1 MKIIDGTIPLDDLKR
16 MTIDGYRPNHPKDR
30 NVMNVQHRDLAAGR
44 WQSFPL
50 MVQLANV
57 GSEVERAL
65 AWRGKN
71 NVEYSR
77 LALDRALELL
87 GLTIADP
94 RHLRRLAELTRL
106 REVLLDYFIGDN
118 QFGSTESSWRSYFYG
133 FGYAAAL
140 IRRAAEKS

>member
-1 MKIIDGTIPLDDLKR
+1 
-16 MTIDGYRPNHPKDR
+16 
-30 NVMNVQHRDLAAGR
+30 MNVQHRDLAAGR

-50 MVQLANV
+50 IVQLAHV

-65 AWRGKN
+65 TWRGKN

-94 RHLRRLAELTRL
+94 RHRHRLAELTRL
-106 REVLLDYFIGDN
+106 REVLLDYFIGEN
-118 QFGSTESSWRSYFYG
+118 QFGSTESNWRSYFYG

-140 IRRAAEKS
+140 LKQAAGKS